1 MQVRVSEA
9 SQGTH
14 HGLQGRGVAADT
26 TADAPAHRTRSRRR
40 SAITI
45 SICRIIGTEYT
56 AWVSI
61 RDGSS
66 SAIGGSQRTAFVRW
80 LRRLLIVVVLLPL
93 LWLVIVNML
102 LWTGAVSAI
111 VSGERERSSI
121 KLEHGWAWCIWPTV
135 VHVDDLHLTIDGP
148 RFQLDLTVGSGVA
161 DIELH
166 ELFSR
171 RFETTSFRGVE
182 VTGSYSVKRPHGA
195 EESSYEGFHR
205 IEGMPPPVLEAEPR
219 PVPEREDAWGF
230 ELHGLDAELTALQVN
245 AIKATMQARVRGDLD
260 VLVAY
265 NFALPNLEIEI
276 EQGTIERMGE
286 TMGETI
292 AEDLAGSVSA
302 QIAPYNPEEAQGR
315 GALRHLSLDTTLGA
329 KLTGLDVL
337 SSFAKD
343 LPVKLSGGAGVVS
356 CDLTV
361 RDGAVLPGSSAS
373 YETSELRAGRS
384 VEDVSFAVKTALH
397 VRAEV
402 GEGDGERT
410 PLRLEA
416 NARDI
421 ESRVGTSK
429 EAWLSAE
436 KLTASASFARAD
448 LVEGVGSLRS
458 ASAELPSFNV
468 HDLGAING
476 VTGGLWIRGGR
487 LAGNAAAKTGK
498 NPKTISFDFAVD
510 IDGLSLQSG
519 ENSLRTNGYLRSDGA
534 LVRGK
539 KGKRLSLEPL
549 RLKLRDLQIKTERGE
564 SSPEWLEV
572 ERAEVKYAV
581 DTSRLSVELRGQIP
595 ELRSLLA
602 HLRPGEDIFQRLP
615 KAGLGTRTLDFA
627 MSLTK
632 TPGSFE
638 LKVSRLNGGP
648 IDAVAALA
656 TAGEETR
663 IAVHLRRIGIGII
676 SAGNGSRTI
685 KLAVGSD
692 WFDDKTSW
700 VEGLGR

>member
-1 MQVRVSEA
+1 MS
-9 SQGTH
+9 T
-14 HGLQGRGVAADT
+14 
-26 TADAPAHRTRSRRR
+26 
-40 SAITI
+40 
-45 SICRIIGTEYT
+45 
-56 AWVSI
+56 

-66 SAIGGSQRTAFVRW
+66 SAIGGSQSTAIVRW
-80 LRRLLIVVVLLPL
+80 LRRLLLVVVLLPL
-93 LWLVIVNML
+93 LWLVIVNTL

-111 VSGERERSSI
+111 VSGQRERSSI
-121 KLEHGWAWCIWPTV
+121 KLEHGWAWCVWPTV

-171 RFETTSFRGVE
+171 RFETTSIRGVG
-182 VTGSYSVKRPHGA
+182 VTGSYSAKRPHGA

-219 PVPEREDAWGF
+219 PVPEREDAWAF

-265 NFALPNLEIEI
+265 NFALPNLEIEL

-286 TMGETI
+286 TI
-292 AEDLAGSVSA
+292 AEELAGSVSA
-302 QIAPYNPEEAQGR
+302 QIAPYNPEETQGR

-337 SSFAKD
+337 SSFAKE
-343 LPVKLSGGAGVVS
+343 LPVELSGGAGVVS
-356 CDLTV
+356 CDLTI

-448 LVEGVGSLRS
+448 LVEGVGPLRS
-458 ASAELPSFNV
+458 ASADLPAFNV

-476 VTGGLWIRGGR
+476 ITSGLWIRGGR
-487 LAGNAAAKTGK
+487 LAGNAAAKTGER
-498 NPKTISFDFAVD
+498 PKTISFDFAVD
-510 IDGLSLQSG
+510 IDDLSLQSG
-519 ENSLRTNGYLRSDGA
+519 ENSLRTDGYLRSDGA

-539 KGKRLSLEPL
+539 KGTTLSLEPL
-549 RLKLRDLQIKTERGE
+549 RLKLRDLQLKTEKGE

-581 DTSRLSVELRGQIP
+581 DTSRLSVELRGQLA

-615 KAGLGTRTLDFA
+615 KTGLGTKTLDFA

-638 LKVSRLNGGP
+638 LKVSRLSGGP
-648 IDAVAALA
+648 IDAVAAIA
-656 TAGEETR
+656 TAGGETR
-663 IAVHLRRIGIGII
+663 IAVHLKRIGIGIV